1 MVSRDE
7 MARLA
12 VWDTALSR
20 AMRRA
25 LGLPALA
32 FARNPGRHRDHGA
45 FSGMADCFKNH
56 ESPMDGR
63 YASI

>member
-25 LGLPALA
+25 LGLPALV
-32 FARNPGRHRDHGA
+32 FARKPRRNRDHGA
-45 FSGMADCFKNH
+45 FSGIADCFKNS

-63 YASI
+63 YAAI

>member
-12 VWDTALSR
+12 VWDTAISR

-32 FARNPGRHRDHGA
+32 FARRPRRRAGDGA
-45 FSGMADCFKNH
+45 FSGIGDCFRNT

-63 YASI
+63 YDAI